1 MPVQRPHHR
10 GMRHHRVAIVLPD
23 QHQYLDGG
31 LPFPRLLFSLGQ
43 FGDVVRGVAER
54 DQLAPA
60 GQNDRIE
67 KSFDAK
73 TSRYSR
79 GQQKRAEPYQKSHK
93 NSFPSG
99 EVQVSCQRQCRS
111 RHTEGTISSHMVG
124 TDHFVASL

>member
-10 GMRHHRVAIVLPD
+10 DMRHHRVAIVLPD
-23 QHQYLDGG
+23 QHG

-73 TSRYSR
+73 TSRFSS
-79 GQQKRAEPYQKSHK
+79 GQENA
-93 NSFPSG
+93 PSPTRNPTRT
-99 EVQVSCQRQCRS
+99 VRQVAK
-111 RHTEGTISSHMVG
+111 
-124 TDHFVASL
+124 FK